1 MCDVWCVRVIYVSA
15 DGVFQWLDSLIY
27 LTIPENA
34 KRSAIM

>member
-1 MCDVWCVRVIYVSA
+1 MVCEVCVLA